1 MGFMGRKSPSGGS
14 GQSPCMDLRDKVPEK
29 LMYFNVCTALFCSQ
43 LAVILLKWM
52 LKFFLQN
59 LMPQTEYR
67 LQNINLITLDSR
79 ASLVPLSWK

>member
-52 LKFFLQN
+52 LKFFFTEFDATDRV
-59 LMPQTEYR
+59 QTAEHKFNHSR
-67 LQNINLITLDSR
+67 LQS
-79 ASLVPLSWK
+79 